1 MRKKKSSDSKRKV
14 IKSYET
20 VSDEDDMVRNS
31 LVFRE
36 KCSEKVEGVPIK
48 DVLSVDCGKSE
59 QVDEIDM
66 VEPDGE
72 LDNIFAQPVAVGESE
87 EVAGKK
93 SRGVVGKY
101 MIGSEKGDDVV
112 NNCVDNEVLR
122 IAVSISTKA
131 AAGLD
136 YGLTSYV
143 VDEIK
148 KDLVIHLTFL
158 V

>member
-1 MRKKKSSDSKRKV
+1 
-14 IKSYET
+14 
-20 VSDEDDMVRNS
+20 
-31 LVFRE
+31 
-36 KCSEKVEGVPIK
+36 
-48 DVLSVDCGKSE
+48 
-59 QVDEIDM
+59 M

>member
-1 MRKKKSSDSKRKV
+1 
-14 IKSYET
+14 
-20 VSDEDDMVRNS
+20 MVRNS

-36 KCSEKVEGVPIK
+36 KCSEKVEGVPRK

-72 LDNIFAQPVAVGESE
+72 LNNILAQPVAVEESE

-101 MIGSEKGDDVV
+101 MIGSEKGDLPDVV
-112 NNCVDNEVLR
+112 NNGVDNEMLR

-143 VDEIK
+143 VEEIK